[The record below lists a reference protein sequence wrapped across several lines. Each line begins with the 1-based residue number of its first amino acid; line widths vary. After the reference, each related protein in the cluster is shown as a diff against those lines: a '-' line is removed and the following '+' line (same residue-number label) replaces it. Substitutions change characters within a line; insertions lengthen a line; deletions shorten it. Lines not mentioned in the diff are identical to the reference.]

1 MKLWIFRYQIEYR
14 VFVYRPLLGY
24 RIGEKKLNGLI
35 SMRMSSKILAR
46 TLLKTQNNF

>member
-24 RIGEKKLNGLI
+24 RIGEKKI
-35 SMRMSSKILAR
+35 KWPYKHAHVQ
-46 TLLKTQNNF
+46 QNTSENIT